1 MKRSQLKQLIK
12 EELHKVLTEIQPNV
26 LKQINNYIDNT
37 HHMESNDF
45 LDDLNIPAHV
55 PFNFISQLRDMV
67 DQFLDSPEGS
77 EAEELFQDT
86 IVWHLKTAGE
96 GFTDQQIKEYIQLLK
111 LRRNREQIG
120 GVKLN
125 EMHITKKSQLK
136 QIIKEEVQK
145 ILKENEY
152 LDQLLDKIS
161 SSGMDSLSP
170 KEKTY
175 LNQYSKGTN
184 PKSLSPET
192 FKVRLKKMMGTY
204 MAYLYAQDNPWIP
217 QQVFDLTNSHY
228 MSDPDRDPNAIFVDL
243 NTELELD
250 PEDESEDNLKSIG
263 SKSNNP
269 TLYVNQEPEGISMSN
284 GKDGKI
290 IDILKDAGN
299 VDDIKAIGVNRI
311 GIPGKYV
318 TILKF

>member
-12 EELHKVLTEIQPNV
+12 EEIHKVLTEIQPSI
-26 LKQINNYIDNT
+26 LKRINAYIDNT

-45 LDDLNIPAHV
+45 LDNFNIPSGAD
-55 PFNFISQLRDMV
+55 FNPIYQLRDMV
-67 DQFLDSPEGS
+67 DNFLDSPEGS

-125 EMHITKKSQLK
+125 ETHIVKKSQLK

-175 LNQYSKGTN
+175 LDQYSKGAN

-192 FKVRLKKMMGTY
+192 FKVRLEKNEFGVY
-204 MAYLYAQDNPWIP
+204 DSYLYTQDNSWIP
-217 QQVFDLTNSHY
+217 QQVFDIGNSIY
-228 MSDPDRDPNAIFVDL
+228 MGEPDDPNRIPVYL
-243 NTELELD
+243 NTYPKPD
-250 PEDESEDNLKSIG
+250 PE
-263 SKSNNP
+263 SNMTDFKDAKTNDP
-269 TLYVNQEPEGISMSN
+269 NGAIIFSDKEGKML
-284 GKDGKI
+284 
-290 IDILKDAGN
+290 DILKDVGN
-299 VDDIKAIGVNRI
+299 LDNITSTNFGTSKIK
-311 GIPGKYV
+311 IPGKYV
-318 TILKF
+318 ELLKF

>member
-1 MKRSQLKQLIK
+1 
-12 EELHKVLTEIQPNV
+12 
-26 LKQINNYIDNT
+26 
-37 HHMESNDF
+37 MESNDF
-45 LDDLNIPAHV
+45 LDNFNIPSGAD
-55 PFNFISQLRDMV
+55 FNPIYQLRDMV
-67 DQFLDSPEGS
+67 DNFLDSPEGS

-125 EMHITKKSQLK
+125 ETHIVKKSQLK

-175 LNQYSKGTN
+175 LDQYSKGAN

-192 FKVRLKKMMGTY
+192 FKVRLEKNEFGVY
-204 MAYLYAQDNPWIP
+204 DSYLYTQDNSWIP
-217 QQVFDLTNSHY
+217 QQVFDIHNSIVMGGGEPDRIPVY
-228 MSDPDRDPNAIFVDL
+228 LNTYPKSDPESNMTDFKDAKTNDPKGARMFGD
-243 NTELELD
+243 
-250 PEDESEDNLKSIG
+250 K
-263 SKSNNP
+263 
-269 TLYVNQEPEGISMSN
+269 EGKML
-284 GKDGKI
+284 
-290 IDILKDAGN
+290 DILKDAGN
-299 VDDIKAIGVNRI
+299 LDDIATNSFTSALK
-311 GIPGKYV
+311 IPGKYV
-318 TILKF
+318 ELLKF